1 MTNNDYKIVIHVD
14 RTLKGDHSGRCNAQ
28 TDDEVAIIM
37 VDSDCENRD
46 IILEQR
52 NNALKIVSKTHTS
65 YDALQYTKIF

>member
-46 IILEQR
+46 KLDILE
-52 NNALKIVSKTHTS
+52 
-65 YDALQYTKIF
+65 